1 LNKYPNVSIEDS
13 TGDDVMGQIS
23 YINLNKVQLTFIV
36 PISGTAYLS

>member
-1 LNKYPNVSIEDS
+1 
-13 TGDDVMGQIS
+13 MGQIS